1 MTSPVSIK
9 RASRVTLQFKCPM
22 EVSEIRRLATL
33 IVDTCDALNCD
44 PQQKLAVSLEAAK
57 SIIFLC
63 SNVHVAEAVLV
74 KSSVKTDEVL
84 GDTGRDKQNR
94 HGECG
99 PVEPPNGM
107 RVCDIIDRVNC
118 RKRAASSSENGDNAL
133 DESVRERLQKQN
145 ECDLD
150 AKPNDLKV
158 RAVAGSYVLSFG
170 KHKGQAIKDLPIGYI
185 RWILGGKQ
193 NGRKIEAL
201 PADRPKWIW
210 DTQMETV
217 VNVQKYMLWRCWVCG
232 AADTRYKTAKLCSG
246 CWFESA

>member
-9 RASRVTLQFKCPM
+9 RASRETLQFKCMM

-33 IVDTCDALNCD
+33 IADTCNGPNCD
-44 PQQKLAVSLEAAK
+44 PQQKLTISLEAAK

-63 SNVHVAEAVLV
+63 SNVYAAEAVLME
-74 KSSVKTDEVL
+74 SSVKRDEVL
-84 GDTGRDKQNR
+84 EEPGHEKLKR
-94 HGECG
+94 HAECDV
-99 PVEPPNGM
+99 VESPNGM
-107 RVCDIIDRVNC
+107 RLCDIRDRANS
-118 RKRAASSSENGDNAL
+118 RKRAASSSDNGDTAL

-145 ECDLD
+145 ECDLE
-150 AKPNDLKV
+150 AKPNDLLV
-158 RAVAGSYVLSFG
+158 RAVAGSHVLSFG
-170 KHKGQAIKDLPIGYI
+170 KHRDQAIKDLPIGYI

-217 VNVQKYMLWRCWVCG
+217 VNVQKYMLWRCWACG